1 MQNRKKITMFLAL
14 VGAFLTVLDTGILYT
29 GTVKLA
35 NELQLTA
42 GQLSWVQVAYVL
54 TYAGFMLLGGKLGDI
69 YGRKKLFIAS
79 LLMFAIGSLA
89 VGFSVNATMIISF
102 RALQGIGSA
111 ILQPTCL
118 AIITD
123 TFEGEELQKVIG
135 YYAAVIGAGAVV
147 GIAFGGVC
155 ATFISWRVG
164 FLINGPL
171 ALIMIIIAVK
181 VLKNSEKKVGKLDW
195 FGTILSVLAMGSITY
210 GIASKEY
217 TALILLISAGL
228 WIVFIISQ
236 VRVVEPMMPLF
247 IFKSK
252 ERFGAYVGSLLFSA
266 AGVVFW
272 FYIPQFMQRQMNFN
286 AFASAMGM
294 IPMSILLFAM
304 ALRAQKFSNKLGNN
318 VVMIIGLGLVFISA
332 IGLSILN
339 ATTNYWFI
347 FPFTLTF
354 GAGFALA
361 LTPLTSAAMA
371 KITIDHR
378 GAASGVYNTTRQ
390 FGAALGLAW
399 GLSVTTGITKIS
411 SIFQNV
417 MVLAAGL
424 TAIGIV
430 FVSILVLK
438 KRD

>member
-1 MQNRKKITMFLAL
+1 
-14 VGAFLTVLDTGILYT
+14 
-29 GTVKLA
+29 
-35 NELQLTA
+35 
-42 GQLSWVQVAYVL
+42 
-54 TYAGFMLLGGKLGDI
+54 
-69 YGRKKLFIAS
+69 
-79 LLMFAIGSLA
+79 MFAIGSLA